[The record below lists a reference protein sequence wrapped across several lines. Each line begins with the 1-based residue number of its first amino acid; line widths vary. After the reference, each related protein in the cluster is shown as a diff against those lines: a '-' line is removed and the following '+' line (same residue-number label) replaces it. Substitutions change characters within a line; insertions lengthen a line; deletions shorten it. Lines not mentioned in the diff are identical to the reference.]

1 MAQDLDAI
9 LQTMSGDVNGY
20 VASVIAG
27 MDGLSIAQH
36 ASKKL
41 STDAI
46 SAQLTLLLK
55 LVETSTLK
63 LNAGQL
69 EDELLT
75 TQDVFILM
83 RFLPGKEFFLGVVAD
98 RRTGNLGNLRLITRM
113 YTERLAKAMPK

>member
-9 LQTMSGDVNGY
+9 LKTMSGDVNGY

-27 MDGLSIAQH
+27 MDGLSVAQH

-55 LVETSTLK
+55 LVETSMLK
-63 LNAGQL
+63 LDAGQL

-75 TQDVFILM
+75 TDDVFILM

-113 YTERLAKAMPK
+113 YTERLAKAMPQ